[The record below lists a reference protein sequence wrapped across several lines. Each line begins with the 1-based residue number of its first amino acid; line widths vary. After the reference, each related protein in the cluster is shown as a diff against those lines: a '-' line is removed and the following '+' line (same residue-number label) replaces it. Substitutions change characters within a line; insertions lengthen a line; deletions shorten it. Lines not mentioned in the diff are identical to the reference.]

1 MLWKLCRGFVGLWG
15 AKQGLTGQKLCV
27 GSVGSWWSA
36 GGLWNIFT
44 IIYWLSIAGAFPK
57 FAIFE
62 NRIFLKRDA
71 AKVKF
76 ISTDFLFFHGFD
88 I

>member
-1 MLWKLCRGFVGLWG
+1 MWGLCGLMG

-62 NRIFLKRDA
+62 NRIFLTRRSQ
-71 AKVKF
+71 VKF
-76 ISTDFLFFHGFD
+76 FSTDFVFFHGFD

>member
-1 MLWKLCRGFVGLWG
+1 MGGETSSDG
-15 AKQGLTGQKLCV
+15 AKTMWGLCGLMGARQALMGQRFCV

-62 NRIFLKRDA
+62 NRFFLKRDA
-71 AKVKF
+71 AK
-76 ISTDFLFFHGFD
+76 
-88 I
+88 